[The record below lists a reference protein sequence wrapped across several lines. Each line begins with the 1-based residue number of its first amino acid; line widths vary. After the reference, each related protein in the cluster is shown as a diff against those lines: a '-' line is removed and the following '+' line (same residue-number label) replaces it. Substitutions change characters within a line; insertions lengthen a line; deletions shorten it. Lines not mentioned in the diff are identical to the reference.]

1 LKDPTDGL
9 GTIQVLLD
17 RLNNWRLPR
26 ALAMKERVDRGEK
39 LTDYDLIFLNDV
51 MEDSA
56 QAQALADKHPKFQPL
71 LNQLASLYSDITGKA
86 LKNEQNSG

>member
-1 LKDPTDGL
+1 MKDPSDGL

-39 LTDYDLIFLNDV
+39 LTEYDLIFLNDV

-56 QAQALADKHPKFQPL
+56 QAQALAKKHPEFQPL
-71 LNQLASLYSDITGKA
+71 LNRLATLYNDITDKA
-86 LKNEQNSG
+86 LKNEQNCD